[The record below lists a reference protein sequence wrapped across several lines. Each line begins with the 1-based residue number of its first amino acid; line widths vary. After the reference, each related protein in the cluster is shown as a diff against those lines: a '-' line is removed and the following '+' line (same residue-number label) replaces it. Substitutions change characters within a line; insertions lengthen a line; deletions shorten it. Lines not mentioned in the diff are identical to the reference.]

1 MQSRYKG
8 GFFSE
13 SAIPNLEKKIFQ
25 KTILHLTYK
34 IPSQTKQYYV
44 MGGNFKFQVQD
55 SFFGIFFFK
64 IWRSK
69 KRIALSGKKPSLKF
83 ADLLITP
90 SRKVIDLNAVP
101 QVRIVVKGA
110 LNTFIVYTLH

>member
-1 MQSRYKG
+1 M
-8 GFFSE
+8 E
-13 SAIPNLEKKIFQ
+13 
-25 KTILHLTYK
+25 
-34 IPSQTKQYYV
+34 
-44 MGGNFKFQVQD
+44 
-55 SFFGIFFFK
+55 